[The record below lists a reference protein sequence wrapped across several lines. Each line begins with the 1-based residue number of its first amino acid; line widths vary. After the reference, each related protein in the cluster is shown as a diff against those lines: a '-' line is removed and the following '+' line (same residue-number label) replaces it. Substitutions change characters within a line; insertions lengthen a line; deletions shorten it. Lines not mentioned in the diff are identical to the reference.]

1 MGWLQRAVAYAAIDP
16 IERTLAG
23 RVSGVLYAVGG
34 ATLWSFLVL
43 PGVDHSHPGWV
54 IGCSV
59 IALLWGLLSLFLIDW
74 NQAPPWLTHF
84 SAVAGLMVVGVA
96 IASSGGGRSPGWIYL
111 FFVVVFGSYFYR
123 RSVAAGYI
131 AACIFTQTLP
141 LIYDSQ
147 ASHGALISTLVI
159 GGSTYVVM
167 AATIASGKGL
177 MLRVQARA
185 ELLASEQAA
194 LRRVATAVIE
204 GQPPEA
210 LFELVARE
218 AAALLGGGGAA
229 ILRFDSDH
237 LGTVVGSWADSD
249 VGRYVPGARVEVSP
263 ETNLGRARASFS
275 PVRVNEHPP
284 DSPVRLLGY
293 SASVLAPVEVGG
305 RMWGAVAVVSSTP
318 AALTAADERKL
329 MEFGELLGSA
339 IASIDDRAT
348 LAAQASTDPLTGLAN
363 RRSLHERLAAEV
375 ARGQRHGHVM
385 SVAVLDIDHFKAVN
399 DLGGHEAG
407 DEMLVKVASCL
418 TEQARAGDLLGR
430 FGGDEFAWVMPE
442 TTRERALVAVER
454 ARHVIALSSPQSRR
468 VTVSAG
474 ICDTAV
480 TSHPAELLSHA
491 DNALYWSKLNGR
503 DRAWIYS
510 PEVSTDLPA
519 TGAEEG
525 SECSQALA
533 ALRALAR
540 AVDAKDPIRRGHS
553 ERVAVL
559 AGKLAHQCG
568 WAAEP
573 NLLLREAALVHD
585 VGKAG
590 LPDGLLT
597 KREVLTDAER
607 ELVTGHVELGVRMVA
622 EVLPAEAVEWIR
634 AHHERPDGQGY
645 PRGLCECDIPD
656 GAALLALAD
665 AWDAMRSGRAY
676 RPAKSPELSLAECT
690 DLIGTQFTQ
699 GSVGALIHLHRAGA
713 LEDDAPRG

>member
-1 MGWLQRAVAYAAIDP
+1 
-16 IERTLAG
+16 
-23 RVSGVLYAVGG
+23 
-34 ATLWSFLVL
+34 
-43 PGVDHSHPGWV
+43 
-54 IGCSV
+54 
-59 IALLWGLLSLFLIDW
+59 
-74 NQAPPWLTHF
+74 
-84 SAVAGLMVVGVA
+84 VAGLVVVGVA
-96 IASSGGGRSPGWIYL
+96 IASSGGGQSPGWIYL
-111 FFVVVFGSYFYR
+111 FFVVVFASYFYR

-131 AACIFTQTLP
+131 AACVFTQALP

-147 ASHGALISTLVI
+147 ASHGILISTLVI
-159 GGSTYVVM
+159 GGSTYVAM

-177 MLRVQARA
+177 MLRVRARA
-185 ELLASEQAA
+185 ELLAAEQAA

-229 ILRFDSDH
+229 ILRLDSERWA
-237 LGTVVGSWADSD
+237 TVVGSWADSD
-249 VGRYVPGARVEVSP
+249 LGRYVPGARVEMPP
-263 ETNLGRARASFS
+263 ESNLARARESSS
-275 PVRVNEHPP
+275 PVRVDEHPP
-284 DSPVRLLGY
+284 DSPVGSLGY
-293 SASVLAPVEVGG
+293 SASVVAPVEVAG
-305 RMWGAVAVVSSTP
+305 RTWGAVAVVASTP

-363 RRSLHERLAAEV
+363 RRSLHERLGEEV

-385 SVAVLDIDHFKAVN
+385 SVALLDIDHFKAVN

-407 DEMLVKVASCL
+407 DDVLVKVASCL
-418 TEQARAGDLLGR
+418 TEEARAGDVMGR
-430 FGGDEFAWVMPE
+430 LGGDEFAWVMPE
-442 TTRERALVAVER
+442 TTREQALVAVER
-454 ARHVIALSSPQSRR
+454 ARHVIALSGPQSRR

-491 DNALYWSKLNGR
+491 DNALYWSKLGGR
-503 DRAWIYS
+503 DRARIYS
-510 PEVSTDLPA
+510 PDVSGDLPA
-519 TGAEEG
+519 AGAEG
-525 SECSQALA
+525 DSECSQALA

-553 ERVAVL
+553 QRVAVL
-559 AGKLAHQCG
+559 AGKLARQCG

-597 KREVLTDAER
+597 KRDVLTDAER
-607 ELVTGHVELGVRMVA
+607 DLVTGHVELGLRMVV
-622 EVLPAEAVEWIR
+622 EVLPPEAVEWIR

-645 PRGLCECDIPD
+645 PRGLCEGDIPD

-676 RPAKSPELSLAECT
+676 RPAKSPEAALAECT

-699 GSVGALIHLHRAGA
+699 GAVGALIHLHGAGE
-713 LEDDAPRG
+713 LEDDAARG